1 MRNRQAVWVIDIC
14 IAKPHSPVWQICSY
28 HVESCTVILI
38 YYLEIH
44 IILLIEKK
52 NDFSGQDIS
61 NGNLLTHCH
70 KSQLQSR
77 HRE

>member
-14 IAKPHSPVWQICSY
+14 IAKLHSPVWQICSY

-52 NDFSGQDIS
+52 MTFLGKRFQMEIY
-61 NGNLLTHCH
+61 
-70 KSQLQSR
+70 
-77 HRE
+77 